1 MPSQTLGNSVMSQ
14 NPNSKAISVAG
25 PFQGPLSMLLYH
37 ASFQGA
43 VQNLVGP
50 TSRVTPFD
58 GFVILKTD
66 SNDPNALVDLTSNP
80 IQNSFSPYVLPG
92 LNKSGAFLSLRLK
105 PLLGPAN
112 PGQPAYFVAGQAGIS
127 SSNGFG
133 LKTLGGADCGGG
145 VSGGALNGVTTLNG
159 AETLVNLATGAC
171 VSKPPVDLLAVR
183 GTSSVKFYVNGV
195 LKGTST
201 TNLPSSSF
209 TIYDLRLTN
218 SPTLMGSQTWWVSF
232 LTVGIPRF

>member
-1 MPSQTLGNSVMSQ
+1 
-14 NPNSKAISVAG
+14 
-25 PFQGPLSMLLYH
+25 MLLYH
-37 ASFQGA
+37 ASFQGG
-43 VQNLVGP
+43 VQNLVGT

-145 VSGGALNGVTTLNG
+145 VTGGA
-159 AETLVNLATGAC
+159 
-171 VSKPPVDLLAVR
+171 
-183 GTSSVKFYVNGV
+183 
-195 LKGTST
+195 ST
-201 TNLPSSSF
+201 TYKQSDP
-209 TIYDLRLTN
+209 D
-218 SPTLMGSQTWWVSF
+218 G
-232 LTVGIPRF
+232 